1 MSTPQPITTE
11 TGLELLTESG
21 QVITTEGGTTTIRV
35 QAVTDGEYGGQFYE
49 AGDVF
54 DLLSAADFS
63 DSTVN
68 YGPNSGT
75 VQLGWMMQVAS
86 STPLYQA
93 RTSGLTSV
101 GTYFPVNDG
110 SRRTVY

>member
-1 MSTPQPITTE
+1 M
-11 TGLELLTESG
+11 
-21 QVITTEGGTTTIRV
+21 RV
-35 QAVTDGEYGGQFYE
+35 QAVYDGEYNGQFYE

-54 DLLSAADFS
+54 DLLSPS
-63 DSTVN
+63 DYSNNAIN
-68 YGPNSGT
+68 YGPRSGT
-75 VQLGWMMQVAS
+75 VQLGWMTQVAS

>member
-1 MSTPQPITTE
+1 M
-11 TGLELLTESG
+11 
-21 QVITTEGGTTTIRV
+21 RV
-35 QAVTDGEYGGQFYE
+35 QAVYDGQYNGQFYE

-54 DLLSAADFS
+54 DLNSPGDFS

-75 VQLGWMMQVAS
+75 VQYGWMAQVS
-86 STPLYQA
+86 GTTPLYQA
-93 RTSGLTSV
+93 RTAGLTSV